1 MQRSNLSAISVN
13 FEIQKK
19 QEELLERLDKS
30 EFRAV
35 VNVSN
40 CLKIYNSLPMDKD
53 FKKNFF
59 VKLGGVEE
67 LVYQNSKMEDSDLL
81 LEGRPIKKGLWELQ
95 DSIKYLD
102 SESKQYFCAGLSELF
117 LKNASL
123 ISKNEFKILEELDPN
138 FDQNNP
144 NFKKQFLQKVGEEFN
159 VLRKNKE
166 FWEGN
171 VEDLTQDKPEL
182 RGYFCEGLSQALTQL
197 QPKTA
202 IGLQNSYQLFELL
215 SEKTVEKPTVAVG
228 LISKFVENKSKFAE
242 SSKTKIDENLKNFPQ
257 KFAQSFVDFLTNVKD
272 ESESGKKE
280 ANDLIDEI
288 CKSDSLEHIT
298 EIKTLLDRNLSRYGE
313 TITAPGI
320 KVIKIQTAFTQLGGQ
335 EEPLVSDNQG
345 GIILDDGSRLSSL
358 RGVSEDDR
366 QQQSFLSSCANLF
379 ACIRSDRERE
389 NGGGP
394 FASQSLASNRG
405 NQTQQPALTNSMGGT
420 VSPSTAEGRVN
431 ARLVFS
437 HPLQQSQ

>member
-1 MQRSNLSAISVN
+1 MQSQNFLQNSVN
-13 FEIQKK
+13 FENQKIT
-19 QEELLERLDKS
+19 QEKLLEMLDKS
-30 EFRAV
+30 TFRA

-40 CLKIYNSLPMDKD
+40 CLEIYNSLPRDED
-53 FKKNFF
+53 FKEKFF

-67 LVYQNSKMEDSDLL
+67 LIYQNSKMEDSDLL
-81 LEGRPIKKGLWELQ
+81 IGGRAIKSELYNLKTQ
-95 DSIKYLD
+95 IQSFDDDSKRH
-102 SESKQYFCAGLSELF
+102 FCAGLSELF

-171 VEDLTQDKPEL
+171 VEALTRDKTEL
-182 RGYFCEGLSQALTQL
+182 RGYFCEGLSNALTQF

-202 IGLQNSYQLFELL
+202 IGLRNSYQLFELL
-215 SEKTVEKPTVAVG
+215 REKPVIPTVAVG
-228 LISKFVENKSKFAE
+228 LISKFVENKSNFAE